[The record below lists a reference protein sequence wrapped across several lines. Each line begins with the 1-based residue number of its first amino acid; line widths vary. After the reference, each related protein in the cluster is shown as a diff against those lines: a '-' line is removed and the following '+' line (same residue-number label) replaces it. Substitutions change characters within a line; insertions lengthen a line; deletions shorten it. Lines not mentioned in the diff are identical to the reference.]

1 MTIDHKLITPSISK
15 EDTPL
20 YTCDIVGS
28 GDRFA
33 LRVNQDTLL
42 TAATKEYCLAYRKEM
57 FSNRGIVVPSD
68 TDLTWNYKQAPLWT
82 LENYNEEYTNV
93 AAWWKFDGLDLADGA
108 TISSHN
114 DSSANGINLTGSN
127 VTYSTNAINGL
138 GAASLNV
145 SNAVFTA
152 ADSDALDM
160 EDNPVEFYMVWKRG
174 DDLLSNNRYFLW
186 KTSTTDS
193 TLRWGWH
200 TFKQVGKSGNPDTV
214 KYYFRRGAS
223 KFSADVVGSYWT
235 VGDSYLSSAV
245 VSSANETIDF
255 YVTGNEIS
263 GSTGTHESDV
273 DNDGVLY
280 VGNYQTASAAMGGH
294 LGEMIMI
301 THEYGPDDNQEQM
314 VNSLRTKIEGYLAHK
329 WGLTADLPSDHTYKT
344 DPPRRD
350 SVYA

>member
-1 MTIDHKLITPSISK
+1 MTSINYLRITPEWPINRPLFTLDILGS
-15 EDTPL
+15 EDGERILRANKTE
-20 YTCDIVGS
+20 IVGRGS
-28 GDRFA
+28 LDYI
-33 LRVNQDTLL
+33 LSM
-42 TAATKEYCLAYRKEM
+42 RKRMLE
-57 FSNRGIVVPSD
+57 NRGFHIPQDYQTS
-68 TDLTWNYKQAPLWT
+68 WNADGSEDLWT
-82 LENYNEEYTNV
+82 LEDYNEEYTNV

-114 DSSANGINLTGSN
+114 DSSGNGINLTGSN

-174 DDLLSNNRYFLW
+174 SDLTSNNRYFLW
-186 KTSTTDS
+186 KTSSTDA

-200 TFKQVGKSGNPDTV
+200 TFRMAGKSGNPDTV
-214 KYYFRRGAS
+214 KYYLRRGGS
-223 KFSADVVGSYWT
+223 KFSADVVGPGYWT

-245 VSSANETIDF
+245 VSSADETIDF

-263 GSTGTHESDV
+263 GSTGDHESDV

-280 VGNYQTASAAMGGH
+280 VGNYQTATAAMAGH

-301 THEYGPDDNQEQM
+301 THEFGPDDGQPQM

-329 WGLTADLPSDHTYKT
+329 WGLTSDLPADHAYKSS
-344 DPPRRD
+344 PPIRD
-350 SVYA
+350 